1 MSIEV
6 TLQSVIAF
14 CGAVSAV
21 VGILTGI
28 VVWVVKGALWV
39 KHQQEQDQEI
49 QALRDRH
56 QADMAAMQEENRII
70 IEALL
75 ACLEAHHADGHN
87 GPVTQNIA
95 NIKSYL
101 NKTAHQQREE

>member
-1 MSIEV
+1 MYIELS
-6 TLQSVIAF
+6 LQSVIAF

-21 VGILTGI
+21 VGIVTGV
-28 VVWVVKGALWV
+28 VVWIVKGALWV

-49 QALRDRH
+49 QDLRDKH
-56 QADMAAMQEENRII
+56 NADMAAMQEENRII

>member
-1 MSIEV
+1 MYIELS
-6 TLQSVIAF
+6 LQSVIAF

-21 VGILTGI
+21 IGVVTG
-28 VVWVVKGALWV
+28 VVIWIVKGALWV

-49 QALRDRH
+49 QNLRDKH
-56 QADMAAMQEENRII
+56 NSDMAAMQEENRII

-101 NKTAHQQREE
+101 NKTAHTSREE

>member
-1 MSIEV
+1 MYIE
-6 TLQSVIAF
+6 LSPQSVIAF

-21 VGILTGI
+21 AGI
-28 VVWVVKGALWV
+28 VTGVVVWIVKGALWV
-39 KHQQEQDQEI
+39 KHQQEQDQEL
-49 QALRDRH
+49 QDLRDKH
-56 QADMAAMQEENRII
+56 NADMAAMQEENRII

-87 GPVTQNIA
+87 GPVTQNIT

-101 NKTAHQQREE
+101 NKTAHTPREE

>member
-1 MSIEV
+1 MYIELS
-6 TLQSVIAF
+6 LQSVIAF

-21 VGILTGI
+21 VGIVTGV
-28 VVWVVKGALWV
+28 VVWIVKGALWV

-49 QALRDRH
+49 QDLRDKH
-56 QADMAAMQEENRII
+56 NADMAAMQEENRII

-101 NKTAHQQREE
+101 NKTAHTPREE